1 MRGTSMIFFDDVLKI
16 AKSEIKKWSEYSNT
30 KELTLIRDAL
40 GHISVLISHSNL
52 QDNALET
59 LKQSMKI
66 ALGHYFSERIYYKEK
81 AKKNDFEKK
90 IIAEIE
96 KLRYKYS
103 NDNNCSWYVLERSI
117 AKKAWLD
124 QSGTRQAI
132 WDYNEAIAL
141 NKPKVISFYSFK
153 GGMGRTTALAA
164 SALLLAQQGYNV
176 LAIDTDIEAPG
187 LSTFF
192 FDDDYIKRG
201 TVDFFVEYQASNSY
215 SPDMREYLLE
225 VTDESVLEENSG
237 KIFILPAGEIN
248 NSYLSK
254 LARID
259 YQDVVEDGM
268 RNTVV
273 RLIEHAVNFLESRFE
288 KVDYIL
294 LDARAGFHD
303 MGGVITFQIPHGIV
317 LVGRDNKQSWD
328 GIKKAITLA
337 ATTQN
342 ERIPFILVDSMCDAV
357 SSMAKQQRESFKKEA
372 YTVCCDLYYPGE
384 QPGIEATDE
393 AHTPV
398 YVPYD
403 PILSEEIC
411 LYSDGSQEQNEQV
424 ASVKGSLCGKAYQ
437 ELVRRICSWF

>member
-1 MRGTSMIFFDDVLKI
+1 MIFFDDVLKI